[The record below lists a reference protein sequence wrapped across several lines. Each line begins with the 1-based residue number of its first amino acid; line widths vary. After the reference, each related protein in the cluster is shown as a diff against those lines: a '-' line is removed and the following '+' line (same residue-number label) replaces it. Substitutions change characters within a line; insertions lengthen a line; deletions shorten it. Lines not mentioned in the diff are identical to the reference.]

1 MRKIILA
8 ALLFVFSVSLTPA
21 AYANLDTMGGTAN
34 AAQQTSQKD
43 SAVQTAAIIMAA
55 ALAAQCGP
63 KNPVA
68 CVMAALAAAQAG
80 AAGSAGKG
88 AKHTASLQSQGPG
101 SGSGTD
107 TIDVGTPGADV
118 QLDQIKT
125 ELGKKGVEVSADGKS
140 ITLPD
145 GRTVPLDASTVTPE
159 GMQSNGFSADEINA
173 AQAALAEAQ
182 EKAAKF
188 SPVSGSEVADYG
200 LTGGDGGGGGYSSG
214 GGASSS
220 AKYVVRNRSAGKRE
234 APSLSGMS
242 KNFGTD
248 KIGVSADH
256 IFEMITRRYKAKE
269 ASNTFLSN

>member
-1 MRKIILA
+1 MKKLILA
-8 ALLFVFSVSLTPA
+8 ALLFVYSVSLTPS
-21 AYANLDTMGGTAN
+21 AYAQSDTMGGTAN
-34 AAQQTSQKD
+34 AAQQTSSKD
-43 SAVQTAAIIMAA
+43 SAVQMASLIMAA

-68 CVMAALAAAQAG
+68 CIMAALAAAQAA

-101 SGSGTD
+101 SGSDNG

-125 ELGKKGVEVSADGKS
+125 ELGKKGVEVSSDGKS

-188 SPVSGSEVADYG
+188 SPVSGTEVADYG
-200 LTGGDGGGGGYSSG
+200 LTGGDGGGGYSSG

>member
-1 MRKIILA
+1 MMRLILA
-8 ALLFVFSVSLTPA
+8 TLLIVYSVGSAPIA
-21 AYANLDTMGGTAN
+21 QANLDTMGGTAN
-34 AAQQTSQKD
+34 AAQQASSKD
-43 SAVQTAAIIMAA
+43 SNVQMASLIMAA

-63 KNPVA
+63 KNPMA
-68 CVMAALAAAQAG
+68 CVMAAMAAAQAG

-88 AKHTASLQSQGPG
+88 AKYTASLQSQGPG
-101 SGSGTD
+101 SGSGT
-107 TIDVGTPGADV
+107 TTVDVGTPGADV
-118 QLDQIKT
+118 QLDQIKA

-140 ITLPD
+140 VSLPD
-145 GRTVPLDASTVTPE
+145 GRTVPMDASSVTPE
-159 GMQSNGFSADEINA
+159 GMAANGFTPDQISA

-188 SPVSGSEVADYG
+188 SPVGGSEVADYG
-200 LTGGDGGGGGYSSG
+200 VTSGDGGDGGIGGSG
-214 GGASSS
+214 GSSS
-220 AKYVVRNRSAGKRE
+220 PTYVVRNRSAGKRE
-234 APSLSGMS
+234 APNLSGMS